1 MHKLKI
7 LLWSPKGAGY
17 HYYGPGKN
25 ALTLYQEIKKQA
37 NIEVILVH
45 AYPNHEKLVPYETM
59 YEIGDYKKNKVFD
72 FFKYLIKAAEVLIRY
87 RNKGYI
93 FHGLDVYSNIFIPA
107 LIAKF
112 LGYPVA
118 LKIAAH
124 PSGLSS
130 SNNKLIL
137 LFRRMTAR
145 FINKFLAISNEIV
158 EELNNLKVCADKIEL
173 VYNGVAVPE
182 NQKLGS
188 DKIVNNPK
196 ILLFTG
202 SIVERKR
209 PHLLIEALAKSK
221 NTDAWILKIVGPEDD
236 LRYLDKMKLAVQNH
250 GLENRVDFLGF
261 KKDLSQYYSE
271 ADLYALP
278 SKSEGM
284 PNGVL
289 EAMAHQLPVVI
300 SNFSSA
306 SILCNNSNG
315 YIARTVEDFT
325 IALDTFIENPEYF
338 NSKGVESLKL
348 IEQKFSLP
356 KVATCYIEIFKK
368 LSKC

>member
-37 NIEVILVH
+37 NIEIILVH
-45 AYPNHEKLVPYETM
+45 AYPNHEKLELYETM
-59 YEIGDYKKNKVFD
+59 YEIGNYKKNKISD
-72 FFKYLIKAAEVLIRY
+72 FFKYLIKAAKVLLKY
-87 RNKGYI
+87 RNKGYV

-124 PSGLSS
+124 PSGLNS

-173 VYNGVAVPE
+173 VYNGVAVPK
-182 NQKLGS
+182 NQKFGS

-202 SIVERKR
+202 SVVERKR

-221 NTDAWILKIVGPEDD
+221 NIDAWILKIVGPEDD
-236 LRYLDKMKLAVQNH
+236 LRYLDKMKLAVQNY

-278 SKSEGM
+278 SLSEGM

-289 EAMAHQLPVVI
+289 EAMAYRLPLII

-306 SILCNNSNG
+306 TLLCDNDNG
-315 YIARTVEDFT
+315 YIADTVQE
-325 IALDTFIENPEYF
+325 IANALDAFIENPNHLQIKGSKSYELIDRKF
-338 NSKGVESLKL
+338 NLS
-348 IEQKFSLP
+348 
-356 KVATCYIEIFKK
+356 KVAKSYIATFNEI
-368 LSKC
+368 SS